1 MKRTYWT
8 TIATLFFLA
17 GCGGGGGGSGSST
30 TPAQVVPVQTP
41 QPNPAAILA
50 QINGPAGA
58 PETLALDPVVFSCGC
73 QPDSGQTAL
82 AGQTFSD
89 ANGMITLPSSGT
101 GMPSGTYTLVG
112 GRNYLIVTSGSGT
125 ESWTMEHVGTVPANN
140 ITLSAAPGAGTD
152 PAQAAAALYVFQF
165 SDATPPANL
174 AYDDWNF
181 STIANWVARLRSGT
195 VSPAESKLLTDISAY
210 QAAGKSLYP
219 MAPPWNRSLPTNGGT
234 IDNDLTAVQQSAATE
249 PSLPTPCPSGGCTGT
264 PTP

>member
-1 MKRTYWT
+1 MKRTYWA

-17 GCGGGGGGSGSST
+17 GCGGGGGGSGSSA
-30 TPAQVVPVQTP
+30 TPSQVVPVQTP

-50 QINGPAGA
+50 QIDGPAG
-58 PETLALDPVVFSCGC
+58 PVTLALDPVVFTCGC

-89 ANGMITLPSSGT
+89 ANGTIILPSSGT
-101 GMPSGTYTLVG
+101 GIPSGTYSLVG

-152 PAQAAAALYVFQF
+152 AYQAAAALYVFSF

-181 STIANWVARLRSGT
+181 STIASWVARMRSGT
-195 VSPAESKLLTDISAY
+195 VSAAEQKLLTDIGAY
-210 QAAGKSLYP
+210 QVAGKSLYP
-219 MAPPWNRSLPTNGGT
+219 MAPPWNRTLVNPNAGT
-234 IDNDLTAVQQSAATE
+234 IATDLTAVQQSAATE

>member
-1 MKRTYWT
+1 M
-8 TIATLFFLA
+8 
-17 GCGGGGGGSGSST
+17 
-30 TPAQVVPVQTP
+30 QTP

-58 PETLALDPVVFSCGC
+58 PQTLALDPVVFSCGC

-89 ANGMITLPSSGT
+89 ANGSITLPSSGT

-112 GRNYLIVTSGSGT
+112 GRNYLIVTSGFGT

-140 ITLSAAPGAGTD
+140 ITLNAPVAGAGTD

-181 STIANWVARLRSGT
+181 STIASWVTRMRSGT
-195 VSPAESKLLTDISAY
+195 VSNAEAKLLSDITAY

-219 MAPPWNRSLPTNGGT
+219 LAPPWNRSLVNPNAGP
-234 IDNDLTAVQQSAATE
+234 IANDLSNVQKTAGADV
-249 PSLPTPCPSGGCTGT
+249 PTPCPSGGCTGT

>member
-1 MKRTYWT
+1 M
-8 TIATLFFLA
+8 
-17 GCGGGGGGSGSST
+17 
-30 TPAQVVPVQTP
+30 QTP

-50 QINGPAGA
+50 QINGPSGV

-89 ANGMITLPSSGT
+89 ANGMIILPSSGT
-101 GMPSGTYTLVG
+101 GIPSGTYTLVG
-112 GRNYLIVTSGSGT
+112 GRNYLVVTSGFGT

-181 STIANWVARLRSGT
+181 STIANWVSRLRTGPVSG
-195 VSPAESKLLTDISAY
+195 AEQKLLTDISAS

-219 MAPPWNRSLPTNGGT
+219 LAPPWNRNLPTNPNAGT
-234 IDNDLTAVQQSAATE
+234 INTDLTNVQKTAGADV
-249 PSLPTPCPSGGCTGT
+249 PTPCPSGGCTGT

>member
-1 MKRTYWT
+1 M
-8 TIATLFFLA
+8 ATLSLLA
-17 GCGGGGGGSGSST
+17 GCGGGGGSGSGSGSSGAPT
-30 TPAQVVPVQTP
+30 QVVPVQTP

-50 QINGPAGA
+50 QINGPQG
-58 PETLALDPVVFSCGC
+58 PVPLASDPVVFSCGC

-82 AGQTFSD
+82 AGQASTD
-89 ANGMITLPSSGT
+89 ASGMITLPSSST
-101 GMPSGTYTLVG
+101 GIPSGTYTLVG

-152 PAQAAAALYVFQF
+152 PAQAAAALYVFRF

-181 STIANWVARLRSGT
+181 STIASWVSRLRSGP
-195 VSPAESKLLTDISAY
+195 VSNAESKLLADISAS

-219 MAPPWNRSLPTNGGT
+219 MAPPWNRNLPTNPNAGT
-234 IDNDLTAVQQSAATE
+234 INSDLTAVQQSAATE
-249 PSLPTPCPSGGCTGT
+249 PSLPTPCPSGGCSGT
-264 PTP
+264 PAP

>member
-1 MKRTYWT
+1 MKRTYW
-8 TIATLFFLA
+8 ATVATFFLLA
-17 GCGGGGGGSGSST
+17 GCGGGGSGSGSSV

-50 QINGPAGA
+50 QVNGPNG
-58 PETLALDPVVFSCGC
+58 PTTLALDPAVFSCGC

-89 ANGMITLPSSGT
+89 ASGMVTLPSSGT
-101 GMPSGTYTLVG
+101 GIPSGTYSLVG
-112 GRNYLIVTSGSGT
+112 GRNYLIVTSGLGT

-152 PAQAAAALYVFQF
+152 QAQAAAALYVFQF

-181 STIANWVARLRSGT
+181 STIANWVARMRSGT
-195 VSPAESKLLTDISAY
+195 VSAAESKLLTDIRAY

-219 MAPPWNRSLPTNGGT
+219 LAPPWNRNVVNPNAGP
-234 IDNDLTAVQQSAATE
+234 IANDLTNVQKSAG
-249 PSLPTPCPSGGCTGT
+249 PDVPTPCPSGGCTGT